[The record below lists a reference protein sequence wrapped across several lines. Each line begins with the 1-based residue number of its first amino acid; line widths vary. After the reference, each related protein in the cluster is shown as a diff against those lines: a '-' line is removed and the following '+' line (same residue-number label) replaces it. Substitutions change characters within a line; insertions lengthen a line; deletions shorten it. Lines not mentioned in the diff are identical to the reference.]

1 MMESLSLELAVVRN
15 ELKEERRERDLDKE
29 RRRMVEGE
37 IEVTKSGMK
46 LKEYETHWDHILDD
60 CLSLY
65 NSVRKSISLLEESQ
79 LILRREDNDNVE
91 DMVGSIEERQST
103 KESCE
108 KEAEVVDWDD
118 YLDEVD

>member
-1 MMESLSLELAVVRN
+1 MLVYFT
-15 ELKEERRERDLDKE
+15 
-29 RRRMVEGE
+29 
-37 IEVTKSGMK
+37 IEWSKA
-46 LKEYETHWDHILDD
+46 YIFF
-60 CLSLY
+60 
-65 NSVRKSISLLEESQ
+65 R
-79 LILRREDNDNVE
+79 RREDNDNVE